1 MVRPAPGQ
9 KGSAKEDRAPRPS
22 SPHPHHL
29 SWQGFGWGQETEA
42 STQKKPLHGRNY
54 PRENWALVSAL
65 SVKTVYRG
73 QGGYPSK
80 QKSRGLTT
88 SATCFAMRRHSSR
101 PPPRETPLL
110 SSWREPQRPPEPPA
124 TPARSAAPALSA
136 TLNNGARGAVAVI
149 SGAFISFHA
158 DSIGARSSAGAILVL
173 IVLAAPVE

>member
-29 SWQGFGWGQETEA
+29 SWQGFGREQETEA
-42 STQKKPLHGRNY
+42 SAQEKLPHGRNR
-54 PRENWALVSAL
+54 PPKTWALVSAL
-65 SVKTVYRG
+65 SVKTMFRG
-73 QGGYPSK
+73 EGGRPSK
-80 QKSRGLTT
+80 QKSIGSAT
-88 SATCFAMRRHSSR
+88 SATRFAVRRHSSR
-101 PPPRETPLL
+101 PPPRGTPLL
-110 SSWREPQRPPEPPA
+110 SSRREPQRPPEPPA